1 VCDLHRTRGGDE
13 ERRFFGL
20 ASKLVVMVVQW
31 FGIKIT
37 VMISWFKPQ
46 NQGGEVYRFAP
57 QNR

>member
-20 ASKLVVMVVQW
+20 ASKSVVIVVQW

-37 VMISWFKPQ
+37 VTISWFKPQ
-46 NQGGEVYRFAP
+46 NQGEEVYRFVP